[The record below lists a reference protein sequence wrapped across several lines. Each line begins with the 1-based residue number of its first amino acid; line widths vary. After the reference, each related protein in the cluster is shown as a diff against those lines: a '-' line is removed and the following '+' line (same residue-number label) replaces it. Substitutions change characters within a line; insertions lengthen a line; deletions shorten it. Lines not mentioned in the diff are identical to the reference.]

1 MKSQEFL
8 QQITNYCEQ
17 IIKETASTFF
27 NLFAVRE
34 KAFWQ
39 ISSKLDEFLAME
51 EYVHKE
57 NEILKH
63 HEMRIRAKWLR
74 YTMETFAPLYQE
86 ELSEEIEM
94 MKNFQDTLGEMHD
107 CDVWI
112 ERIPKFI
119 NEIENEVADI
129 PRKRTSNRRGQS
141 RSSQVPRAY

>member
-1 MKSQEFL
+1 MGLQELKKSRVL
-8 QQITNYCEQ
+8 QQTASYCEQ
-17 IIKETASTFF
+17 IIKETASTSF

-74 YTMETFAPLYQE
+74 YTMEVVCAALPGR
-86 ELSEEIEM
+86 
-94 MKNFQDTLGEMHD
+94 TLGRDKNDEEFSRYSWRNARLRRMD
-107 CDVWI
+107 SRVFQNSLKKSKGRCQTF
-112 ERIPKFI
+112 P
-119 NEIENEVADI
+119 ENE
-129 PRKRTSNRRGQS
+129 QS
-141 RSSQVPRAY
+141 GN